1 METTIISF
9 DWTLLWPNIRAL
21 MAGQISSTDGFS
33 AFIVLTLWCIFGWAL
48 ALVMF
53 KAHNARKIIGRFRSL
68 IDGISPDLFAK
79 KRRDMLN
86 HAKRFPNGFNELWFD
101 FDRSLVVSKD
111 GKRLYRALD
120 AAYFFNARTL
130 SPGMTENRLLA
141 AVPGFLTAIGV
152 IGTFAGLQL
161 GLSGLDLSDAGM
173 KAAGNEINRLIS
185 SAAVAFL
192 TSVWGVLTSVL
203 FNFIEKLVER
213 YVRMDVT
220 RFQHEVS
227 ILCPRMNPEQS
238 LMRIEEHNQESRE
251 ALQGLAE
258 KIGGKM
264 QEAVHQVSEGVQLGI
279 KEIMSPA
286 IEQFVQS
293 ANDLN
298 QRQTRTSEEALATVL
313 DSFMQGV
320 SSESSNQRNLTE
332 QLNSELNQSI
342 ESLLTQ
348 LNTHNES
355 MLQLDNE
362 RFQRLSDMIDSM
374 TNKQATAID
383 DAVVRTQDSANH
395 FTHQIESRFKKLAE
409 EEEKRITLLTQQLT
423 SLREGLQLF
432 MVSMNKSS
440 EQHMKSSHDILEQGQ
455 ILNNAVMKN
464 QKVMELAA
472 KNIEKSSGFLNNV
485 AEKLDSLGQS
495 LSEVVQLFSGQLKE
509 TNLST
514 DRLTQEN
521 AQMTAQ
527 VTDIVT
533 MIESI
538 KNEFIKA
545 VDVLKQTASTANDG
559 IIQFS
564 DHHHQFKE
572 TLSQHVAS
580 LEQEVSR
587 MLTEYA
593 SQVQHQTTER
603 LDEWNN
609 QTRDFATT
617 MRDAVFTI
625 SDVVNE
631 IEDILSQQQDKI
643 RK

>member
-9 DWTLLWPNIRAL
+9 DWALLWPNLRAL
-21 MAGQISSTDGFS
+21 LAGQISSTDGFS
-33 AFIVLTLWCIFGWAL
+33 AFIVLALWCIFSWAL
-48 ALVMF
+48 MLVIW
-53 KAHNARKIIGRFRSL
+53 KAHNAKTIINRFRSL
-68 IDGISPDLFAK
+68 INNVSSDQFAK
-79 KRRDMLN
+79 KRRDMIN
-86 HAKRFPNGFNELWFD
+86 QAKRLPNGFGDLWID

-111 GKRLYRALD
+111 GRHLYRALD

-130 SPGMTENRLLA
+130 SPGLTENRLLA

-152 IGTFAGLQL
+152 IGTFSGLQL

-203 FNFIEKLVER
+203 FNFIEKLIER

-220 RFQHEVS
+220 RFQHEISV
-227 ILCPRMNPEQS
+227 LCPRMNPEQS

-264 QEAVHQVSEGVQLGI
+264 QEAVNQVSEGVQLGI
-279 KEIMSPA
+279 KEIMAPA
-286 IEQFVQS
+286 IEQFIHS

-298 QRQTRTSEEALATVL
+298 KRQTRTSEDALATVL

-332 QLNSELNQSI
+332 KLNTELNQSI
-342 ESLLTQ
+342 ETLLGQ
-348 LNTHNES
+348 LNNYNDS
-355 MLQLDNE
+355 MLQMDNE
-362 RFQRLSDMIDSM
+362 RFQRLSDMIDAM
-374 TNKQATAID
+374 TNKQASAID
-383 DAVVRTQDSANH
+383 NAVVRTQNSASD
-395 FTHQIESRFKKLAE
+395 FTQNIEARFKKLAD
-409 EEEKRITLLTQQLT
+409 EEEKRISLLTQQLT

-440 EQHMKSSHDILEQGQ
+440 EQNMKSSKDILEQGQ
-455 ILNNAVMKN
+455 ILNSAVFKN
-464 QKVMELAA
+464 QKVMEIAA
-472 KNIEKSSGFLNNV
+472 KNIEKSSGYLNNV
-485 AEKLDSLGQS
+485 AEKLDALGQS

-509 TNLST
+509 TNISTERLS
-514 DRLTQEN
+514 QEN

-527 VTDIVT
+527 VGDVIS
-533 MIESI
+533 MIETL

-545 VDVLKQTASTANDG
+545 VDVLKQTSSTAHNG

-564 DHHHQFKE
+564 EHHHQFKD
-572 TLSQHVAS
+572 TLTQHVSA

-587 MLTEYA
+587 LLSEYS

-617 MRDAVFTI
+617 MRDAIFTI

-631 IEDILSQQQDKI
+631 IEDVFSQQQNKA
-643 RK
+643 K

>member
-1 METTIISF
+1 METTIITF
-9 DWTLLWPNIRAL
+9 DWALLWPNLGAL
-21 MAGQISSTDGFS
+21 LAGQISSTEGFS
-33 AFIVLTLWCIFGWAL
+33 ALIVLALWCIFGWAL
-48 ALVMF
+48 ALVIW
-53 KAHNARKIIGRFRSL
+53 KAHNARMIINQFRLL
-68 IDGISPDLFAK
+68 IKGVAADQFVK
-79 KRRDMLN
+79 KRRDIVN
-86 HAKRFPNGFNELWFD
+86 KAKRLPNGFSELWLD

-111 GKRLYRALD
+111 GRQLYRALD
-120 AAYFFNARTL
+120 AAYFFNARSL

-152 IGTFAGLQL
+152 IGTFSGLQL

-220 RFQHEVS
+220 RFQHEIS
-227 ILCPRMNPEQS
+227 LLCPRINPEQS

-279 KEIMSPA
+279 KEIMAPA
-286 IEQFVQS
+286 IEQFIRS

-298 QRQTRTSEEALATVL
+298 QRQTRTSEDTLAKVL
-313 DSFMQGV
+313 DSFMQGI
-320 SSESSNQRNLTE
+320 SSESTGQRQLSEKLNTE
-332 QLNSELNQSI
+332 LSQSI
-342 ESLLTQ
+342 ETLLGQ

-355 MLQLDNE
+355 MIQLDDE
-362 RFQRLSDMIDSM
+362 RFHRLSEMIDSL
-374 TNKQATAID
+374 THKQSTVID
-383 DAVVRTQDSANH
+383 DAVVRTQNSASD
-395 FTHQIESRFKKLAE
+395 FTRQVEDRFQKLADQ
-409 EEEKRITLLTQQLT
+409 EEKRITFLTQQLT

-432 MVSMNKSS
+432 MLSMNKSS
-440 EQHMKSSHDILEQGQ
+440 EQNMKSSKDILQQGQ
-455 ILNNAVMKN
+455 LLNDAVMRN
-464 QKVMELAA
+464 QTVMEVAA
-472 KNIEKSSGFLNNV
+472 TNIEKSSGYLNNV
-485 AEKLDSLGQS
+485 AEKLDALGQS
-495 LSEVVQLFSGQLKE
+495 LADVVKLFSGQLKE

-514 DRLTQEN
+514 ERLTQEN

-527 VTDIVT
+527 VGDVVS
-533 MIESI
+533 MVDGL
-538 KNEFIKA
+538 KKEFIKA
-545 VDVLKQTASTANDG
+545 VDVLKQTSSTANEG

-564 DHHHQFKE
+564 EHHHQFRE
-572 TLSQHVAS
+572 TLTQHVAS

-587 MLTEYA
+587 LLSDYA

-631 IEDILSQQQDKI
+631 IEDALSQRQD
-643 RK
+643 RA

>member
-1 METTIISF
+1 METTIIIF
-9 DWTLLWPNIRAL
+9 DWALLWPNLRAL
-21 MAGQISSTDGFS
+21 FAGQIASTEGFS
-33 AFIVLTLWCIFGWAL
+33 ALIVVVLWWIFSWAL
-48 ALVMF
+48 ALVIW
-53 KAHNARKIIGRFRSL
+53 KAHNARIIINRFRAL
-68 IDGISPDLFAK
+68 IQGVTAENFGK
-79 KRRDMLN
+79 KRRDIMN
-86 HAKRFPNGFNELWFD
+86 HAKRLPNGFAELWMD

-111 GKRLYRALD
+111 GRMLYRALD

-152 IGTFAGLQL
+152 IGTFSGLQL

-173 KAAGNEINRLIS
+173 SAAGNEINRLIS

-213 YVRMDVT
+213 YVRTDVT
-220 RFQHEVS
+220 RFQHEIS
-227 ILCPRMNPEQS
+227 LLCPRINPEQS

-279 KEIMSPA
+279 KEIMAPA
-286 IEQFVQS
+286 IEQFVRS

-298 QRQTRTSEEALATVL
+298 QRQTRTSEDALATVL

-320 SSESSNQRNLTE
+320 SSESMNQRNLSEKLNTE
-332 QLNSELNQSI
+332 LSQSI
-342 ESLLTQ
+342 ETLLTQ

-355 MLQLDNE
+355 IMQLDDE
-362 RFQRLSDMIDSM
+362 RFQRLSNMID
-374 TNKQATAID
+374 TLTHKQSSAID
-383 DAVVRTQDSANH
+383 NAVVRTQDSASN
-395 FTHQIESRFKKLAE
+395 FTQQVEARFKKLAE
-409 EEEKRITLLTQQLT
+409 QEEARISLLTQQLT

-440 EQHMKSSHDILEQGQ
+440 EQNMKASKDILGQGQ
-455 ILNNAVMKN
+455 VLNEAVMNN

-472 KNIEKSSGFLNNV
+472 KNIEKSSGYLNNV
-485 AEKLDSLGQS
+485 AEKLDKLGQS
-495 LSEVVQLFSGQLKE
+495 LSEVVRLFSGQLKE
-509 TNLST
+509 TSQST
-514 DRLTQEN
+514 ERLTHEN

-527 VTDIVT
+527 VGDIVS
-533 MIESI
+533 MVEAL
-538 KNEFIKA
+538 KNDFIKA
-545 VDVLKQTASTANDG
+545 TSVLKQTATTASDG

-564 DHHHQFKE
+564 EHHNQFRE
-572 TLSQHVAS
+572 TLTQHVTS

-587 MLTEYA
+587 LLSDYA

-609 QTRDFATT
+609 QTRDFSTT

-631 IEDILSQQQDKI
+631 IEDALSHRQDNA
-643 RK
+643 